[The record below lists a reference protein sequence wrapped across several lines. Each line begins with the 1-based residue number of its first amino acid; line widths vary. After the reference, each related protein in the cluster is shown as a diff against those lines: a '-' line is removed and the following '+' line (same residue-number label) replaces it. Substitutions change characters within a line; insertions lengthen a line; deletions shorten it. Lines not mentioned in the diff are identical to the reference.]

1 VLSAL
6 KPALSKL
13 DKSAFSIDR
22 MDPNVSSHTRKPSF
36 SQHLAPPGIGV
47 SILIV
52 AVWGWSVRE
61 ERHVTASEGIVF
73 LDSNTSLACVLLIA
87 ASISLACAL
96 LAAASISLACVLLV
110 AESIS
115 LACILLVAASISL
128 ACVFL
133 VAASISLACVLL
145 VEASGTLGS
154 YARIMKR
161 AMSFQLYERLFTP
174 WHTFNLPFCLLLFA
188 AAAVYVLAVHLY

>member
-87 ASISLACAL
+87 ASISLAC
-96 LAAASISLACVLLV
+96 VLLV

-128 ACVFL
+128 ACV
-133 VAASISLACVLL
+133 LL
-145 VEASGTLGS
+145 IEASGEFGN
-154 YARIMKR
+154 YARIIER
-161 AMSFQLYERLFTP
+161 ATSFRLYERPFTL
-174 WHTFNLPFCLLLFA
+174 WHAFHLPFCLLLFA
-188 AAAVYVLAVHLY
+188 AAAVYVLAVYLY